1 MIRVCLALALST
13 GAGLAQAQ
21 TAAADFVSL
30 FRRGNDV
37 RFTVFETRLPVEG
50 GLLTRYDVRG
60 KTAIVY
66 QETASGSAVLY
77 FPETGQASTCGR
89 PSAQE
94 PIANTSYLAKIYANA
109 NAGRPRGGGS
119 LLDQISGL
127 FRGGDAG
134 SLGDALLGA
143 LTGEKRSAAM
153 TLGPME
159 RVANPPNASL
169 WGKTVDTFTQ
179 KLGRAVSTVVIPQT
193 EGAMPLVET
202 TRVDRDLF
210 VETYQ
215 VRSRTLSDAEMA
227 EMVWPESV
235 VPAEVKPTELFER
248 FALFILGNS

>member
-1 MIRVCLALALST
+1 M
-13 GAGLAQAQ
+13 GAGIAQAQ
-21 TAAADFVSL
+21 STAADFVSL

-66 QETASGSAVLY
+66 QETASGSVVLY
-77 FPETGQASTCGR
+77 FPETGQASTCGK
-89 PSAQE
+89 PNTQE

-127 FRGGDAG
+127 FRGGDSG
-134 SLGDALLGA
+134 NLGEALLGA
-143 LTGEKRSAAM
+143 LTGERRNAAM
-153 TLGPME
+153 SLGAME
-159 RVANPPNASL
+159 RVANPPTNNL
-169 WGKTVDTFTQ
+169 WGTPVDTFTQ

-193 EGAMPLVET
+193 EGAMPLMET
-202 TRVDRDLF
+202 TRVERDLF

-215 VRSRTLSDAEMA
+215 VRTRTLSDAEMG

-235 VPAEVKPTELFER
+235 IPTSVKPTELFER
-248 FALFILGNS
+248 FALFILGNN